1 MSGTRTI
8 NMRAALVLAFA
19 ALALLVTGVGRADAK
34 SLKLKGD
41 DTALTLNAD
50 TAKALTD
57 AGYTVAPVGAAQARA
72 DGSIAFPITG
82 GRVNA
87 KTLAGYITHSGGLS
101 LTNGHKTVVVQ
112 RFTIRTDRGKPF
124 LSARAGKARLRL
136 LNLSDIKRT
145 DAGGKVVVTAKATL
159 AKPAAK
165 ALNAAFGTS
174 LFKAGLPIGTA
185 KVTASA

>member
-1 MSGTRTI
+1 MSRSSTI
-8 NMRAALVLAFA
+8 NIRAALVLAFA
-19 ALALLVTGVGRADAK
+19 VLALLVTGVARADAK

-41 DTALTLNAD
+41 NTALTLNAD
-50 TAKALTD
+50 TANALTD
-57 AGYTVAPVGAAQARA
+57 AGYTVAPVGAAKVRN
-72 DGSIAFPITG
+72 DGSIAFPITR

-101 LTNGHKTVVVQ
+101 IANGHKSVVVT

-136 LNLSDIKRT
+136 LNLSEVKRS